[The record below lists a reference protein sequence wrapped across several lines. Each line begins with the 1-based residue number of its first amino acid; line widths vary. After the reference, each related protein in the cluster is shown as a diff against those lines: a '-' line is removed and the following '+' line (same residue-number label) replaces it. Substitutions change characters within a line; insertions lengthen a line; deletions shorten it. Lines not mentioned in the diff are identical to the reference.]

1 MQGSVEQKRE
11 SILGITIEF
20 GGGASITI
28 FFLLITTFL
37 VFVNYIVLKRE
48 NVISV

>member
-28 FFLLITTFL
+28 FFFAHYNFFSFCQLYCIEKGKC
-37 VFVNYIVLKRE
+37 Y
-48 NVISV
+48 